1 MNFLDRLHEE
11 QLDLK
16 NKVYKLRNYINTQPY
31 NELDEAQ
38 KSLLTIQLSAME
50 TYSKCLY
57 ERYIHIKDNHLK
69 SVLGVLIKDQRC
81 NENRLLDMI
90 SNAFE
95 TDIRYDI
102 AREWLG
108 YMVEKGWIVKKGEH
122 YIKNI

>member
-16 NKVYKLRNYINTQPY
+16 NKVYKLRNYINTEPY
-31 NELDEAQ
+31 NELDETQ
-38 KSLLTIQLSAME
+38 KSLLIIQLSAME
-50 TYSKCLY
+50 TYSKCLS
-57 ERYIHIKDNHLK
+57 ERYGHIKDKHLK

-81 NENRLLDMI
+81 NETRLLDMI

-108 YMVEKGWIVKKGEH
+108 YMVENGWVVKNGEH